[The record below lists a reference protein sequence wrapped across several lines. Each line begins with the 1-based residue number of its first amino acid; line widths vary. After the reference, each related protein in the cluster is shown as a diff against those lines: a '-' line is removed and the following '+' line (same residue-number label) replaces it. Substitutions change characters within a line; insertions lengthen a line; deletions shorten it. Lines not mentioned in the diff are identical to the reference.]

1 MQDPALRGGPPG
13 TCRKI
18 FLGFTTCSRSQRD
31 RLEGAKELKRLVFYS
46 NIVVAPL
53 LEDCNV
59 STGSCALYVHKV
71 PATSLSLSLKADA
84 EFRQGGCPHCL
95 GMQPFHPCFGV
106 FLPAI
111 ELTAQHT

>member
-1 MQDPALRGGPPG
+1 M
-13 TCRKI
+13 
-18 FLGFTTCSRSQRD
+18 GFITRSRSQRD

-59 STGSCALYVHKV
+59 STGSCALSAHKV
-71 PATSLSLSLKADA
+71 SATSLSLSLKADA
-84 EFRQGGCPHCL
+84 EFLQGDCPHCL
-95 GMQPFHPCFGV
+95 SMQPFHHCYGV

-111 ELTAQHT
+111 DLTAQRT